1 MRGQRRFHWG
11 TEDVMWTDWQ
21 EVALPSRALA
31 ASFCLSCRTSLS
43 RTRSLLS
50 RWARP
55 LSRETE
61 GQTVKSK
68 WEIVETQLEQMVE
81 L

>member
-1 MRGQRRFHWG
+1 MRGQRRVHWG
-11 TEDVMWTDWQ
+11 TEDVVWTDWQ
-21 EVALPSRALA
+21 EVALPSRPLA

-61 GQTVKSK
+61 GQTANRSGRV
-68 WEIVETQLEQMVE
+68 
-81 L
+81 